1 MSFETLLLIVFFLV
15 MPLLERLMKA
25 LRERQASSA
34 ETTEV
39 PPFEDGPRRPLPR
52 RPGVRPSAS
61 AAPPAALDRP
71 APRQPAA
78 LAPPPE
84 GRSLEAAALARREA
98 PTTPE
103 GTAVVRASAARA
115 AARRRPAARLEG
127 RPRLNLRRPGSL
139 RAAVIA
145 QTVLGPCRALQP
157 DSGSPFDR

>member
-34 ETTEV
+34 KTTDA
-39 PPFEDGPRRPLPR
+39 PPFEDGSRRPLPR
-52 RPGVRPSAS
+52 RPGVRPSAPGAPR
-61 AAPPAALDRP
+61 AAPDRAAPRPPAAV
-71 APRQPAA
+71 
-78 LAPPPE
+78 APPPE

-98 PTTPE
+98 TTTPE
-103 GTAVVRASAARA
+103 GTFVVRDLGARA
-115 AARRRPAARLEG
+115 AERRRPTARLKR